1 MIGNI
6 LNAMLGYVSL
16 QNILQKIIQVY
27 TYVCMYVQCGLPGA
41 RTDVGSALLPA
52 LGVTHTYMARAH
64 VHTSVKRTTC
74 TFQSECRIQFYVYT
88 HVC

>member
-27 TYVCMYVQCGLPGA
+27 TYVCMYS
-41 RTDVGSALLPA
+41 VGCLD
-52 LGVTHTYMARAH
+52 
-64 VHTSVKRTTC
+64 
-74 TFQSECRIQFYVYT
+74 
-88 HVC
+88 